1 LYNKKISTGCDR
13 QPAMPATNHLSQEQ
27 RERLLKALKED
38 ENPYVREKILI
49 LLLMNDGKTYQEI
62 SDFLNIA
69 YATVAYWAVHGDPD
83 NLDSFLDGRREGNF
97 RKATKEYEDLLLEIV
112 DKEPAEYG
120 YEFGRWTSCRLATY
134 LEKITGIKLSG
145 SQVRRRLSIKKFVYL
160 WAVHLPGGRL
170 RATATAAKYSLEDKQ
185 NPEKRKVFKEKLS
198 EYLRITKTT
207 PERLQVWFWAAHFR
221 RGNLAETAAA
231 DESGFSLRVIR
242 RKTWGRKGYRKKVT
256 GQRRRGKLNIMG
268 GLRYHD
274 KKRINFVIKQGNA
287 NVFYEQLKLL
297 NDFLLKEWMEQ
308 GNKIED
314 FNNYSPRIVIIL
326 DNASFHKRKDILEK
340 IEAEMP
346 NMILEFLP
354 PYSPDYNL
362 IELVWHSAK
371 EYIAHRLFES
381 VEQLEELLNKLLNQ
395 GGLIIKWDRKIKN
408 KGNAVYSI

>member
-1 LYNKKISTGCDR
+1 
-13 QPAMPATNHLSQEQ
+13 MPVKNHLYQEQ
-27 RERLLKALKED
+27 RERLLKALKEHD
-38 ENPYVREKILI
+38 NPYVREKILI

-62 SDFLNIA
+62 SDFLDIA
-69 YATVAYWAVHGDPD
+69 YTTVAYWAVHGDPD
-83 NLDSFLDGRREGNF
+83 NLDSLLDGRREGNF

-120 YEFGRWTSCRLATY
+120 YDFGRWTSARLATY

-145 SQVRRRLSIKKFVYL
+145 SQVRRILERKKYVYL
-160 WAVHLPGGRL
+160 W
-170 RATATAAKYSLEDKQ
+170 AKYSLEDKQ
-185 NPEKRKVFKEKLS
+185 NPEKRKLFKEKLS
-198 EYLRITKTT
+198 EYLRITKIT
-207 PERLQVWFWAAHFR
+207 PELLQVWFW
-221 RGNLAETAAA
+221 

-242 RKTWGRKGYRKKVT
+242 RKTWGRKGQRKKVT
-256 GQRRRGKLNIMG
+256 GQRRRGRVNIMG

-274 KKRINFVIKQGNA
+274 KKRINFVIKKGNA
-287 NVFYEQLKLL
+287 DVFYEQLKLL
-297 NDFLLKEWMEQ
+297 NNFLLKEWMEQ
-308 GNKIED
+308 GNKIEY
-314 FNNYSPRIVIIL
+314 FNDYSPRVVIIL

-346 NMILEFLP
+346 NIILEFLP

-408 KGNAVYSI
+408 KGNAVYPI